1 MSCYLKDGRLVCE
14 VRPSGGPPPQ
24 DDRVG
29 ESALATSARPG
40 APPAL
45 GGDDD
50 DDDRGGRALGFP
62 EPPRLGF
69 LMQGLERPSPE
80 RGRRWEADGAA
91 NQLLLSRNLGA
102 RPPRAS
108 GGAVER
114 QLAPQ
119 PRVLPPVPT
128 VAALMYDN

>member
-1 MSCYLKDGRLVCE
+1 MGPRATEMSCYLKDGRLVCE
-14 VRPSGGPPPQ
+14 VRPSGGSPPQ

-29 ESALATSARPG
+29 ESALATRPG
-40 APPAL
+40 AL
-45 GGDDD
+45 G
-50 DDDRGGRALGFP
+50 DDRGGRALGFP

-80 RGRRWEADGAA
+80 RGRRWEADGAG

-108 GGAVER
+108 GSAVER